1 MVIHWRSMRRA
12 TITIP
17 DDLEA
22 EVERFLAE
30 QEPEPS
36 LTALVQTALRRYLD
50 EAGWTRRKFAPP
62 TGPLSITSAAGSGE
76 RDTSEEHDRV
86 LAESR

>member
-1 MVIHWRSMRRA
+1 MKRA

-36 LTALVQTALRRYLD
+36 FTALVQTALRRYLE
-50 EAGWTRRKFAPP
+50 EAEWTRRGFAPP
-62 TGPLSITSAAGSGE
+62 SQALSITTAPGSGR

-86 LAESR
+86 LAEPR

>member
-1 MVIHWRSMRRA
+1 MKRA
-12 TITIP
+12 TITLP

-36 LTALVQTALRRYLD
+36 LTALVQAALRRYLD
-50 EAGWTRRKFAPP
+50 DAEWTRRGFSPP
-62 TGPLSITSAAGSGE
+62 SEPLAITPSS
-76 RDTSEEHDRV
+76 
-86 LAESR
+86 

>member
-1 MVIHWRSMRRA
+1 MRRA

-36 LTALVQTALRRYLD
+36 FTALVQTALRRYFE
-50 EAGWTRRKFAPP
+50 EAEWTRRGFVPP
-62 TGPLSITSAAGSGE
+62 SQPLSVTSAPGSGTKE
-76 RDTSEEHDRV
+76 TSEDHDRV
-86 LAESR
+86 LAEPR